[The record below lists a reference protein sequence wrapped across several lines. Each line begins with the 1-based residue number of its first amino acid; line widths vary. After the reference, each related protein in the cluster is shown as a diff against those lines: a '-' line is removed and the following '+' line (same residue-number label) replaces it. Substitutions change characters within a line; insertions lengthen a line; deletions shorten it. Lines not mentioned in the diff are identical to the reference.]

1 MVPRE
6 SPSMSNSHH
15 TSQGRR
21 NKLSVWV
28 KKIINTTTTTNASV
42 SSSKPRR
49 GTRAGPTR
57 VKRAELDPDGT
68 TISSSLRPLV
78 DRNSLHSSESD
89 DEGDRRVAWD
99 EPPTGKVRQQQQ
111 QQQHNSSNN
120 KTTTQVLFLLVSFCS
135 SSVKSST
142 FSDIHSIQ
150 STRPTIFSNRT
161 FETNSS
167 VLAIPPQSILD
178 RSRTLPPSNASNT
191 TTRRP

>member
-1 MVPRE
+1 
-6 SPSMSNSHH
+6 MSNNHH
-15 TSQGRR
+15 TFQGRR

-42 SSSKPRR
+42 SSSKPRH

-57 VKRAELDPDGT
+57 AKRTELDSEA
-68 TISSSLRPLV
+68 TINSSLRPMV
-78 DRNSLHSSESD
+78 DRSSLQSSESD
-89 DEGDRRVAWD
+89 DEGDHRVVWD
-99 EPPTGKVRQQQQ
+99 EPPADKVKQQQQ
-111 QQQHNSSNN
+111 CDNAS
-120 KTTTQVLFLLVSFCS
+120 VIPLVSFCS

-161 FETNSS
+161 LETNSS
-167 VLAIPPQSILD
+167 VLAIPPQSIVD

>member
-111 QQQHNSSNN
+111 QQQQQNDNAS
-120 KTTTQVLFLLVSFCS
+120 VIPLVSFCS

>member
-1 MVPRE
+1 
-6 SPSMSNSHH
+6 MSNSHH
-15 TSQGRR
+15 TFQGRR

-49 GTRAGPTR
+49 RTGAGTTA
-57 VKRAELDPDGT
+57 VKHTQLESDGT
-68 TISSSLRPLV
+68 TISSSLRPMV
-78 DRNSLHSSESD
+78 DRNSLRSGESD
-89 DEGDRRVAWD
+89 EEGTHRVVWD
-99 EPPTGKVRQQQQ
+99 EPPADKFKQQQQ
-111 QQQHNSSNN
+111 QQQDNAS
-120 KTTTQVLFLLVSFCS
+120 VIPLVSFCS

-150 STRPTIFSNRT
+150 STRPTIFSGRT
-161 FETNSS
+161 LETNSS

-178 RSRTLPPSNASNT
+178 RSRALPSPNASNT

>member
-1 MVPRE
+1 MPRE
-6 SPSMSNSHH
+6 SPSMSNNHH
-15 TSQGRR
+15 TPQGRR

-28 KKIINTTTTTNASV
+28 KKIINTTTTTTNASV
-42 SSSKPRR
+42 TSSKPRR

-57 VKRAELDPDGT
+57 AKRTELDSDGT
-68 TISSSLRPLV
+68 TISSSLRPMI
-78 DRNSLHSSESD
+78 DRNSLQSSESD
-89 DEGDRRVAWD
+89 DEGNHKVAWD
-99 EPPTGKVRQQQQ
+99 EPPTGKMKQQQQ
-111 QQQHNSSNN
+111 QQQQQYDNAS
-120 KTTTQVLFLLVSFCS
+120 VIPLVSFCS

-161 FETNSS
+161 LETNSS

>member
-1 MVPRE
+1 
-6 SPSMSNSHH
+6 MSNSHH

-21 NKLSVWV
+21 NKLSGW
-28 KKIINTTTTTNASV
+28 
-42 SSSKPRR
+42 
-49 GTRAGPTR
+49 PTR

-111 QQQHNSSNN
+111 QQQQNDNAS
-120 KTTTQVLFLLVSFCS
+120 VIPLVSFCS

>member
-57 VKRAELDPDGT
+57 VNRAELDPDGT
-68 TISSSLRPLV
+68 TISSSLRPL
-78 DRNSLHSSESD
+78 
-89 DEGDRRVAWD
+89 
-99 EPPTGKVRQQQQ
+99 
-111 QQQHNSSNN
+111 
-120 KTTTQVLFLLVSFCS
+120 
-135 SSVKSST
+135 
-142 FSDIHSIQ
+142 